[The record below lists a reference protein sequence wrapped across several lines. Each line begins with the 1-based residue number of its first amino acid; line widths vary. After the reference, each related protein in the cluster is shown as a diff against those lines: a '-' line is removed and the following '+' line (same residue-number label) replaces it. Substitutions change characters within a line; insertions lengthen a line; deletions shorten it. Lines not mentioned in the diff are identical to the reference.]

1 MSHIPRQDFLVF
13 LRKMSKKGFYEVFNY
28 VYEKKN
34 VHYNEVLKHAL
45 DKNIIDSRASVTI
58 ILNGLTNLG
67 LLERTV
73 TDTRPIRTSYQVSKT
88 GHHIIKSLKELESV
102 FSK

>member
-1 MSHIPRQDFLVF
+1 
-13 LRKMSKKGFYEVFNY
+13 MSKKGFYEVFNY
-28 VYEKKN
+28 VYEKKS

-67 LLERTV
+67 LLDRTV